1 MINRSM
7 ISTGLFVS
15 KMSFIAV
22 WLTVQW
28 ADNLSHERLRKSEFG
43 PRSALTRRVGTNPV
57 QVAATFCFERTV
69 LLARGFFA
77 VFVALGVAAAFFVGA
92 LLARSGASAAA
103 VSPAFSPPC
112 NKLSIHYCTLS

>member
-57 QVAATFCFERTV
+57 QVAATVCFERTV

-92 LLARSGASAAA
+92 LLARARSEERRGGKGC
-103 VSPAFSPPC
+103 FSTGR
-112 NKLSIHYCTLS
+112 SRG